1 MRLKDPFSGSL
12 VQNIHTMNKAIIL
25 FAGLFSILG
34 FEKTQAQSIAPFT
47 LNATG
52 GSKKIGSI
60 IYDYSIGEMTLVNT
74 FYGSNVIV
82 TQGLLQN
89 DVSVP
94 VNVSTTILSQNLQ
107 VYPNPASSIVNIKLN
122 APKTGILSYR
132 LMDMTGKI
140 LITNSA
146 EVSSNTLVQEV
157 NIESFAMATYVLE
170 VTFTG
175 AGINETTNYKLEK
188 IK

>member
-1 MRLKDPFSGSL
+1 
-12 VQNIHTMNKAIIL
+12 MNKAIIL
-25 FAGLFSILG
+25 FAGLFSLLG

-52 GSKKIGSI
+52 GSKQIGSI

-74 FYGSNVIV
+74 FYGSSVIL

-94 VNVSTTILSQNLQ
+94 VSVSTAMFSQNLQ

-122 APKTGILSYR
+122 SPKTGTLSYR
-132 LMDMTGKI
+132 LTDMTGKV
-140 LITNSA
+140 LISNSV
-146 EVSSNTLVQEV
+146 EVGSNTLLQEI
-157 NIESFAMATYVLE
+157 NIEPFAMATYVLE
-170 VTFTG
+170 VNFTG